1 MVPEGSAPPSSGIPS
16 YEIRFKPGGTYAFAQ
31 RSIKAGTHHAY
42 TLRALADQ
50 TMIISVTSPDK
61 DVFLSGV
68 KGIRVE
74 QQLISNDAYI
84 GSWTGTLPQTQDY
97 QITLTT
103 NNPDTYYF
111 LTVEIPANIRFG
123 PGTYSAVL
131 DGHVEAY
138 DRSSPETT
146 DAHVTYLAYAS
157 SGQTMDVRLFSPNL
171 DALSLAV
178 YGQDD
183 GQVYQHF
190 EVNNSGY
197 YGNLPSTQGYY
208 LKVVSNG
215 TAD

>member
-1 MVPEGSAPPSSGIPS
+1 MV
-16 YEIRFKPGGTYAFAQ
+16 
-31 RSIKAGTHHAY
+31 
-42 TLRALADQ
+42 L
-50 TMIISVTSPDK
+50 SVASPDK

-68 KGIRVE
+68 KGIRGGK
-74 QQLISNDAYI
+74 QLISNDTYI

-97 QITLTT
+97 QITITT

-111 LTVEIPANIRFG
+111 FKVEIPANIRFR

-138 DRSSPETT
+138 DPSSSETM

-157 SGQTMDVRLFSPNL
+157 AGQTMDVRLFSPNL

-183 GQVYQHF
+183 GQVYQHY
-190 EVNNSGY
+190 EVKNSGY
-197 YGNLPSTQGYY
+197 YGILPTTQGYY

-215 TAD
+215 PPTDFTLEITIW